1 MGRGSGAAA
10 QATALTFAVLL
21 RRAAELDIQ
30 EAQDWYEAQQ
40 AGLSE
45 DFGREID
52 AVMVRLA
59 ATPLIYPVVYREVRR
74 AVLHRFPFLVWY
86 DTVGSVVRVLA
97 CTHGRADPRKIKA
110 KLR

>member
-1 MGRGSGAAA
+1 M
-10 QATALTFAVLL
+10 TFAVRL

-40 AGLSE
+40 AGLAE
-45 DFGREID
+45 DFSREID

-74 AVLHRFPFLVWY
+74 TVLHRFPFLVWY
-86 DTVGSVVRVLA
+86 EIAGSVVRVLA
-97 CTHGRADPRKIKA
+97 CTHGRADPRKVKA